1 MEDHQLKTWL
11 LLDLATDNSVVTN
24 LPLVLDNLVEGDLLS
39 QGYVRKWPVRI
50 NSLIYSKD
58 PRARWAGL
66 SIALRTATLSRD
78 VTMNGCAQAWITAAL
93 PILFV
98 SLDVA

>member
-66 SIALRTATLSRD
+66 SIALRAATLSRD
-78 VTMNGCAQAWITAAL
+78 TTNVCAQAWITAVL
-93 PILFV
+93 PMLFV
-98 SLDVA
+98 SLGVA